1 MSSQKYENMLNLALE
16 TPEEERALSES
27 LNVGYNVNEDTWQV
41 IIRYNG
47 SIEFLRDYG
56 ASIIYLI
63 ANYAILTI
71 PESLLER
78 LDTFN
83 EIIYVEMPK
92 SLYLSVVNG
101 IRVSCINPVQVS
113 YFSAGVQLFLTV
125 M

>member
-63 ANYAILTI
+63 ANYAIPGI
-71 PESLLER
+71 
-78 LDTFN
+78 
-83 EIIYVEMPK
+83 
-92 SLYLSVVNG
+92 LYQSGTGKLFFS
-101 IRVSCINPVQVS
+101 RCPVGRPVWVRCDLCG
-113 YFSAGVQLFLTV
+113 Y
-125 M
+125 

>member
-56 ASIIYLI
+56 ASIIVDGEV
-63 ANYAILTI
+63 TV
-71 PESLLER
+71 SGSWLLPF
-78 LDTFN
+78 L
-83 EIIYVEMPK
+83 
-92 SLYLSVVNG
+92 SLYYVRKNFTASHTLS
-101 IRVSCINPVQVS
+101 SQ
-113 YFSAGVQLFLTV
+113 FLPPCLLILLGLPG
-125 M
+125 